1 MRPILVGLG
10 FHVAPMHLALL
21 DWAWAPSRLAVNR
34 ALWATGLALQ
44 CALAVE
50 VFRRGIARRFPC
62 FAALICFYPLRAGL
76 LFVLAGRIDADVYN
90 PLFSALA
97 FTEIL
102 LQVAVVVELLWRVS
116 RETGDGEASAQ
127 ETSAQETRIGRRKST
142 RRRWIALVVLLGVAG
157 CLTWLVLK
165 FTPAR
170 APVDRVQVFVWFVMI
185 ALFAAALKYAQSA
198 NPVRIAAGFGAF
210 SFIQLAASFGRAHSF
225 LTHDAGWYLGWSY
238 APAVG
243 YLAVVIFWL
252 VSLRRER

>member
-1 MRPILVGLG
+1 MGLG
-10 FHVAPMHLALL
+10 FHIPPMHPALL
-21 DWAWAPSRLAVNR
+21 DWVWAPSRLAINR

-62 FAALICFYPLRAGL
+62 FTALICFYPLRAGL
-76 LFVLAGRIDADVYN
+76 LFLLASRIDADVYN

-102 LQVAVVVELLWRVS
+102 LQVAVAVELLWRVN
-116 RETGDGEASAQ
+116 RETDAQEASAK
-127 ETSAQETRIGRRKST
+127 ETSVDRRKS
-142 RRRWIALVVLLGVAG
+142 RRRVGLALLILLGVAG
-157 CLTWLVLK
+157 SLTWLVLR

-170 APVDRVQVFVWFVMI
+170 APADRVQVFLWFVMI
-185 ALFAAALKYAQSA
+185 ALFAAALKYARSA
-198 NPVRIAAGFGAF
+198 NPVRIAAGFAAF
-210 SFIQLAASFGRAHSF
+210 SLIQLAASFGRANAYF
-225 LTHDAGWYLGWSY
+225 KHDAGWYLGWSY

-252 VSLRRER
+252 ISLRNER